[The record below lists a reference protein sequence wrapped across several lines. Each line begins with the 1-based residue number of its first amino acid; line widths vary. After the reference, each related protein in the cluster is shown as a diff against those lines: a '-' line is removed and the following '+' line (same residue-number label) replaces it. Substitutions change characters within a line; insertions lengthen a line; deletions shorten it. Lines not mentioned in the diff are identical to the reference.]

1 MGENEM
7 LLMLK
12 QVSVCIDIF
21 FKFVNCNNSE
31 NSFIICN
38 KVCYFN
44 FG

>member
-7 LLMLK
+7 LLMSK
-12 QVSVCIDIF
+12 KASACIDIF
-21 FKFVNCNNSE
+21 FKSANCNNSE
-31 NSFIICN
+31 NSFTICN